1 MILERHHHE
10 LWTPS
15 MIPDDV
21 ATEAVAHAAIGDGT
35 PNVFVIGDDGA
46 VRGSL
51 AKIIRTAGWELEEFA
66 SAEHFLSCTRC
77 TVPCCVVINLTLP
90 GLSGLELQKRLVDR
104 PEIPIVFIAGHN
116 DVRVAVQ
123 AMKAGAVEFLIKP
136 VNDVVLIDAIGA
148 AIERSRAAL
157 DREFDMCALRS
168 HYASLSPREREVMVL
183 VVSGLLNKQI
193 GAELGISEI
202 TVKAH
207 RGQVMRK
214 MEAAS
219 LPHLVRMAAQLGLRP
234 LRTKRHGARVGIHRA
249 KSQASPLSVHRPAA
263 GVHRAASL
271 ARSA

>member
-1 MILERHHHE
+1 MILERHHRE
-10 LWTPS
+10 LWPPS
-15 MIPDDV
+15 MTHDDV
-21 ATEAVAHAAIGDGT
+21 VTEAVAAIGDGI

-46 VRGSL
+46 VRGTL
-51 AKIIRTAGWELEEFA
+51 AKVIRTAGWELEEFA
-66 SAEHFLSCTRC
+66 SAEDFLSCTRC
-77 TVPCCVVINLTLP
+77 AVPCCVVINLTRP

-104 PEIPIVFIAGHN
+104 PEMPIVFIAAHN

-123 AMKAGAVEFLIKP
+123 AMKAGAIEFLIKP

-183 VVSGLLNKQI
+183 VVSGLLNKLI

-214 MEAAS
+214 MDAAS
-219 LPHLVRMAAQLGLRP
+219 LPHLVRMAAQLGLQP
-234 LRTKRHGARVGIHRA
+234 LPTKSHSSGVGINRA
-249 KSQASPLSVHRPAA
+249 RSQASPLSMHRPAA
-263 GVHRAASL
+263 GVHRAAGLCS
-271 ARSA
+271 